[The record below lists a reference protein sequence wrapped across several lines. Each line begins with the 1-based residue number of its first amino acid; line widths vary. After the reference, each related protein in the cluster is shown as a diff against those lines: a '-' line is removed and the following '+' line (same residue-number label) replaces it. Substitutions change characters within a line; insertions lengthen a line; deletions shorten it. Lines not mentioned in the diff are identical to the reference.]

1 MVYSRLL
8 TAMAELKKKE
18 PLGGFVALGVD
29 VGYSTDV
36 GRVRTKNEDNYF
48 VCDPGV
54 QDIANRGMF
63 FAVADGMGGHHGGEM
78 ASHLA
83 IEGVSTFYNEAPAT
97 EAGLEEYVSKLV
109 EKANETIFTK
119 ATGEPD
125 LARMGTTLTV
135 GHLANR
141 RRLTVWHIGD
151 CRALLIRKGELKQV
165 TNDHSLVADQ
175 LRLGIITAEEAA
187 NHPARNV
194 ITRALGTRR
203 AVKADVY
210 TEELEAGDRLL
221 VCCDGLH
228 GVVGE
233 KDIVEILLSAS
244 SSQEGCKKLTE
255 RANELG
261 GPDNITCVVLHIQ
274 RPRAFWTWL
283 KGVFGPGQNGPL

>member
-1 MVYSRLL
+1 
-8 TAMAELKKKE
+8 MAELKKKD
-18 PLGGFVALGVD
+18 PIGGFVALGVD
-29 VGYSTDV
+29 VGFSTDV

-48 VCDPGV
+48 VCDPGLH
-54 QDIANRGMF
+54 DIANRGMF

-83 IEGVSTFYNEAPAT
+83 IETVSQFFNDAPASEAVLEEFVARLIDRANEA
-97 EAGLEEYVSKLV
+97 
-109 EKANETIFTK
+109 IFNK

-141 RRLTVWHIGD
+141 RRFTLWHIGD
-151 CRALLIRKGELKQV
+151 CRALLVRKGELRQV

-187 NHPARNV
+187 SHPARNV

-210 TEELEAGDRLL
+210 TEELEAGDRILI
-221 VCCDGLH
+221 CCDGLH
-228 GVVGE
+228 GVIHE
-233 KDIVEILLSAS
+233 PEIVQILLSAG
-244 SSQEGCKKLTE
+244 SSQEACKRLTE

-274 RPRAFWTWL
+274 RPRAFWSWL
-283 KGVFGPGQNGPL
+283 KGVFGPGQNGAS